1 MSELAAQSDRNI
13 RIRTTTPPRL
23 FTMIIAVG
31 KSDATCD
38 WMMRNS
44 ITSYEIE
51 AAAWRTFLFT
61 LLLAFGSLVA
71 LFLLF
76 GTRTLIYTLLP
87 AFLVPL
93 LFANRVANS
102 PSKQANKEQRAYL
115 RESPGT
121 IGTLVMNMRI
131 QPSLEWAMGRVSHT
145 CSGEL
150 TKRFVRLGWEVL
162 TRRSD
167 SLEQALLTFIPRL
180 SGRNDAIGRSLHLV
194 LASTYEPDAAS
205 RDRVLDRANHITMEG
220 VKEAADHYVASLSNP
235 ALIIFALGI
244 MLPVMLFSTAPL
256 LSLGSVS
263 MADAGDANSTFDQ
276 GWLFFMLL
284 VIVPLGCLL
293 FANNALSRNPF
304 AEVPRFA
311 LPLDIIMLAPIGLS
325 TVLSIFFVILVQGE
339 LLPYCLTL
347 SVYIPLCAAIRLRS
361 GDIGTFQKDG
371 QRAGFISALFQM
383 GSRMAGGTSFEKS
396 LEEIAIVGK
405 RTPFGGCANRALRRA
420 RLDRMGLSELLEV
433 ELSAVSG
440 KDIAQA
446 FTVVARAAEKDPH
459 YAGKL
464 AINLAHNFSD
474 IRAAE
479 LKIEE
484 NLHGVVDMMRST
496 GMVFAPIVLGVTSS
510 LVAIT
515 VGAGFTSSS
524 TVDLQIIL
532 AMIYLTELVFCVS
545 YFTNFLH
552 RDRTWGHLANDFALR
567 CPVALLV
574 FTAVS
579 LFARTGLSQLM

>member
-1 MSELAAQSDRNI
+1 MNEQAARSDSNLRL
-13 RIRTTTPPRL
+13 RRSKPPRF

-44 ITSYEIE
+44 IASSDVEE
-51 AAAWRTFLFT
+51 AAWRTFLYT
-61 LLLAFGSLVA
+61 LLLASVLLIA
-71 LFLLF
+71 LFIFF
-76 GTRTLIYTLLP
+76 GTRTLVYTLPP

-102 PSKQANKEQRAYL
+102 PSKQANMEQRAYL

-131 QPSLEWAMGRVSHT
+131 QPSLEWAIGRVSYT
-145 CSGEL
+145 CSGAL

-162 TRRSD
+162 TRRSE
-167 SLEQALLTFIPRL
+167 SLEQALLAFIPRL
-180 SGRNDAIGRSLHLV
+180 SGQNDSVGRSLHLI
-194 LASTYEPDAAS
+194 LSSTYEPDATS
-205 RDRVLDRANHITMEG
+205 RDRLLDRANHITIEG
-220 VKEAADHYVASLSNP
+220 VKEATDHYVSSLSNP
-235 ALIIFALGI
+235 SLIIFALGI

-256 LSLGSVS
+256 LSLGSAS
-263 MADAGDANSTFDQ
+263 MADTSDASSTFDQ

-293 FANNALSRNPF
+293 FANNALCRNPL
-304 AEVPRFA
+304 AEVPRFE
-311 LPLDIIMLAPIGLS
+311 LFFDQIMLLPIGLS
-325 TVLSIFFVILVQGE
+325 AFLTIFFVLLVQGE
-339 LLPYCLTL
+339 LLPYCLSL
-347 SVYIPLCAAIRLRS
+347 SLFLPLCVAIRLKNDDRK
-361 GDIGTFQKDG
+361 TLQKDG

-383 GSRMAGGTSFEKS
+383 GSRMTGGTSFEKS
-396 LEEIAIVGK
+396 LEEIAVVGK
-405 RTPFGGCANRALRRA
+405 NTPFGGCANRALRRA
-420 RLDRMGLSELLEV
+420 RLDRMGLSELLEI

-446 FTVVARAAEKDPH
+446 FTVVAGAAEKDPH
-459 YAGKL
+459 HAGKL

-479 LKIEE
+479 LRMEE

-510 LVAIT
+510 LVAVT
-515 VGAGFTSSS
+515 VGAGLASSS
-524 TVDLQIIL
+524 TVDI
-532 AMIYLTELVFCVS
+532 
-545 YFTNFLH
+545 
-552 RDRTWGHLANDFALR
+552 
-567 CPVALLV
+567 
-574 FTAVS
+574 
-579 LFARTGLSQLM
+579 